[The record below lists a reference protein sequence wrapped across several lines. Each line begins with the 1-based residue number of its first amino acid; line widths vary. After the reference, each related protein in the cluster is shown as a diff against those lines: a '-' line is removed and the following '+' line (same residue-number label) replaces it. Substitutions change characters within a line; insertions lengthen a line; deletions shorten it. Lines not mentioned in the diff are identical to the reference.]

1 MRISAVII
9 VFNEEKK
16 IADAIKSVFWAD
28 EILVIDSESTDA
40 TVQIATDLGSRVIV
54 QPWLGFSAQKQLG
67 ADAAQND
74 WILSLDADERVSDD
88 LRLELTNLRSVER
101 PDADGYR
108 VPRLSYYMGRAIKH
122 SGWYPDRQLRFFDR
136 RKGQWNGRLIHES
149 VVMTPDA
156 KIADLR
162 QDILHFSI
170 DGPAHHHRMIGDRYA
185 PMAAKHMFRSGVK
198 TSRLRAATAGALAFL
213 RSYVLQAA
221 FLDGFPGF
229 CIAKFAAHHAFL
241 KHALLLEMQAT
252 ERDEK

>member
-88 LRLELTNLRSVER
+88 LRLELTNLRSLEK

-108 VPRLSYYMGRAIKH
+108 IPRLSYYMGRAIKH
-122 SGWYPDRQLRFFDR
+122 SG
-136 RKGQWNGRLIHES
+136 
-149 VVMTPDA
+149 
-156 KIADLR
+156 
-162 QDILHFSI
+162 
-170 DGPAHHHRMIGDRYA
+170 
-185 PMAAKHMFRSGVK
+185 
-198 TSRLRAATAGALAFL
+198 
-213 RSYVLQAA
+213 
-221 FLDGFPGF
+221 
-229 CIAKFAAHHAFL
+229 
-241 KHALLLEMQAT
+241 
-252 ERDEK
+252 